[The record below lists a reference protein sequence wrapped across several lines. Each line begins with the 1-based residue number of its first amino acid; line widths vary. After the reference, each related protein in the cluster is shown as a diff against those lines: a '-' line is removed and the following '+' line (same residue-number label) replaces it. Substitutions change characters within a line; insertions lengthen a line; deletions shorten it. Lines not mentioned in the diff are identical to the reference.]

1 MEDTYWGKLKTLTV
15 LQEDESLLN
24 DFDSIFIVNPDE
36 NKAAEKPVE
45 EKKKKKSKK
54 TKKSG
59 KGKKGKDSSD
69 ESSSD

>member
-45 EKKKKKSKK
+45 EKKKKTYVS
-54 TKKSG
+54 
-59 KGKKGKDSSD
+59 
-69 ESSSD
+69 E

>member
-36 NKAAEKPVE
+36 NKAAEKPLR
-45 EKKKKKSKK
+45 KRRRRRLM
-54 TKKSG
+54 
-59 KGKKGKDSSD
+59 
-69 ESSSD
+69 

>member
-1 MEDTYWGKLKTLTV
+1 MSFSDVKVDMSVMSEELMEDTYWGKLKTLTV

-45 EKKKKKSKK
+45 EKKKKKTYVS
-54 TKKSG
+54 
-59 KGKKGKDSSD
+59 
-69 ESSSD
+69 E

>member
-45 EKKKKKSKK
+45 EKKKKKTYVS
-54 TKKSG
+54 
-59 KGKKGKDSSD
+59 
-69 ESSSD
+69 E

>member
-36 NKAAEKPVE
+36 NKVAEKPVE
-45 EKKKKKSKK
+45 EKKKKTYVS
-54 TKKSG
+54 
-59 KGKKGKDSSD
+59 
-69 ESSSD
+69 E

>member
-45 EKKKKKSKK
+45 EKKKKKNSKK
-54 TKKSG
+54 IKKSG
-59 KGKKGKDSSD
+59 KGKDSSD